1 MNEKR
6 RSKRLPID
14 LNIVIVSL
22 TKHGDVDTKPLAVP
36 IEVSNVSKGGLGFE
50 GEAELHIHDCFS
62 AALNIGGIKTI
73 NAVLRII
80 RKEMKGEMWYY
91 GCEVLGHPS
100 VYDYVFDEYEKA
112 IGTVENA

>member
-14 LNIVIVSL
+14 LKIVIVSL
-22 TKHGDVDTKPLAVP
+22 KKQGEGETKPMAVP
-36 IEVSNVSKGGLGFE
+36 IEVSNISKGGLGFE
-50 GEAELHIHDCFS
+50 GETELHIHDCFS

-80 RKEMKGEMWYY
+80 RKEMKGGSWYY
-91 GCEVLGHPS
+91 GCEILGHPS

-112 IGTVENA
+112 VSTVETV